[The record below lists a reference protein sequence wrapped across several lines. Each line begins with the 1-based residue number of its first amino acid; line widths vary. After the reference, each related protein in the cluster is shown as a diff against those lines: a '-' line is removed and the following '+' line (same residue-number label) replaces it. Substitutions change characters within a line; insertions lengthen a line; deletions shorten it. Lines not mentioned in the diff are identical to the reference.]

1 MPILGAL
8 LTLYSRFTV
17 RVLSAGRHLYFPLVL
32 LAMKMGLRVDGGFV
46 SDIIGPT
53 AFWFVGLAAVKV
65 AEPWVVML
73 VDMTAPRHAS

>member
-1 MPILGAL
+1 
-8 LTLYSRFTV
+8 
-17 RVLSAGRHLYFPLVL
+17 LYFPLVL